1 MTSKLNEMK
10 YAAVMGAFINTT
22 VYNNTVNNSTYD
34 IPEKHQSVLSM
45 YQTEQLIL
53 LWFLFAFV
61 VIGNAIVLVSVCLV
75 RHKKSRMNFFIM
87 NLAIADLSVG
97 LLNIL
102 PDIIHRYTREFYGGE
117 IVCKLVKY
125 VQAIVVYGS
134 TYQLVALSIDRY
146 DAIVHPM
153 NFSGSDKR
161 SMIMVISMWVVAF
174 ILAVPS
180 PVFFEETV
188 LENGEVQCWIE
199 LPQTW
204 VWKPYSVI
212 LAFLLFFIPL
222 VIVTFCY
229 SVIIY
234 TIWRKSKMMVPAKRR
249 IFNEKNGNYKRSSK
263 IKSNSISAKRSAS
276 SRGLIP
282 KAKIKTIKMTL
293 CIVLSFIVCWSP
305 FTLWFILE
313 IYGHIPKN
321 DLTMTI
327 HIIVQNLPSLNSATN
342 PAIYG
347 LFSTNICKE
356 LRRVCGMCFPCLR
369 TSRSP
374 KVHTRDN
381 VINVPA
387 IAKQKTYTR
396 FELDSSEITML

>member
-199 LPQTW
+199 LPQTNAIANTESW
-204 VWKPYSVI
+204 LKDTGDEPVIEEVTPPGYSYGHFPREKSAGSGIAFIYKPSVVVSNWKP
-212 LAFLLFFIPL
+212 
-222 VIVTFCY
+222 
-229 SVIIY
+229 
-234 TIWRKSKMMVPAKRR
+234 
-249 IFNEKNGNYKRSSK
+249 
-263 IKSNSISAKRSAS
+263 
-276 SRGLIP
+276 LINVVSFE
-282 KAKIKTIKMTL
+282 AVAIEL
-293 CIVLSFIVCWSP
+293 RYYAFIVCWSP

-356 LRRVCGMCFPCLR
+356 LRRIPALNWIAAKLPCCEEWSPRPRSTTYRDTNYTDVSMTEPPIPMKVKDDTNSKELIEGVY
-369 TSRSP
+369 TS
-374 KVHTRDN
+374 
-381 VINVPA
+381 
-387 IAKQKTYTR
+387 
-396 FELDSSEITML
+396 L